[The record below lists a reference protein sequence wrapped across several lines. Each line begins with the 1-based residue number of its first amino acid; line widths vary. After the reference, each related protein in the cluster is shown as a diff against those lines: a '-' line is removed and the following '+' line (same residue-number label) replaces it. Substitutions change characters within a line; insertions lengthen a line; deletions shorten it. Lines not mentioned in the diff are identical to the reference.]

1 MFNKNDEVRVVAPK
15 YSVNAQYNGQHGK
28 VCSDGVIRDPH
39 SKQISG
45 GNYYAVTLDICTIAI
60 CEDHL
65 KLIKRAL
72 VAAGAAGAP

>member
-1 MFNKNDEVRVVAPK
+1 MFDKNDEVRVVAPK
-15 YSVNAQYNGQHGK
+15 HSANAQYHGKRGK

-60 CEDHL
+60 REDHL
-65 KLIKRAL
+65 ELIKRAAG
-72 VAAGAAGAP
+72 AAGAAGAP